1 VNIGSGKPL
10 ALAISIALSAIAGCQ
25 QSASKKQSGTGTG
38 FGPNAGPSSGGSP
51 SGSSPGAI
59 GSAGTGSTG
68 PGPGTIGQGSSS
80 PSGTSGG
87 SPGSGPGT
95 PSGTSGGSGG
105 GTAGTTGGAGDGSAG
120 MTGGGGAPL
129 APSTRNPKY
138 KSVAPALG
146 QPLATAAGGTWMYT
160 DIDGA
165 LSRDGSPAGFY
176 YKFSKTGSKNLLIYL
191 VCGGLCAYNFFCNMN
206 PPNKAASLT
215 AESVGSGVF
224 NILGPDAEAQD
235 PTLSRWDS
243 GVFKDDPA
251 NPVKDWN
258 MIYIPYVT
266 GDLFAGSKPNG
277 TVPDVTGTFQFVGHT
292 NMMKFIARIVPTFK
306 DAPLVLLTG
315 SSAGGIGALMTAPFL
330 IDAYIDLNA
339 GTRLFAVDDAGP
351 IFDDMYL
358 DPCFQQRFRDVFSL
372 NTSFPEDCTTCQG
385 TGGGMVKAYL
395 AYLIDK
401 YPDNL
406 LGGLIDSD
414 DDEIMKFFFSEAL
427 EGWNYIDNPIVGLT
441 AYPDGQYAA
450 GLKNLLDVQF
460 KRMSSYVW
468 SGTLHQNLF
477 QTASGDRFYDK
488 NGLME
493 SPAEWLTKLLG
504 GQMERVG
511 M

>member
-1 VNIGSGKPL
+1 VNIGSSKPL
-10 ALAISIALSAIAGCQ
+10 ALVLSVAAIAIAGCQ
-25 QSASKKQSGTGTG
+25 QSASNKKPGAQGL
-38 FGPNAGPSSGGSP
+38 GPSGGPSTGSP
-51 SGSSPGAI
+51 SGSSPGTLGGA
-59 GSAGTGSTG
+59 ATGSTG
-68 PGPGTIGQGSSS
+68 TPGTIGQGGSS
-80 PSGTSGG
+80 PSGNTGGG
-87 SPGSGPGT
+87 SPG
-95 PSGTSGGSGG
+95 GGSGAPADTTGGMGG
-105 GTAGTTGGAGDGSAG
+105 GTAGTTAGTADGGTSMG
-120 MTGGGGAPL
+120 GGGGAPL

-146 QPLATAAGGTWMYT
+146 QPLPMATPGTWTYT

-176 YKFSKTGSKNLLIYL
+176 YRLSKTGNKNLLIYL
-191 VCGGLCAYNFFCNMN
+191 VGGGLCADNFFCNMN

-224 NILGPDAEAQD
+224 NIFGPDAEAQD

-258 MIYIPYVT
+258 AVYIPYVT
-266 GDLFAGSKPNG
+266 GDLFAGTKPNG
-277 TVPDVTGTFQFVGHT
+277 TVPDVTGTFQFVGHD
-292 NMMKFIARIVPTFK
+292 NMMKFLARIVPTFK
-306 DAPLVLLTG
+306 DAPVVLLTG

-330 IDAYIDLNA
+330 MDAYIDLNT
-339 GTRLFAVDDAGP
+339 GTRGFAVDDAGP

-372 NTSFPEDCTTCQG
+372 NTSFPEDCADCKG

-427 EGWNYIDNPIVGLT
+427 EGCNYIDNPIIGLT
-441 AYPDGQYAA
+441 AYPDGQYSA
-450 GLKNLLDVQF
+450 GLKNLLDVHF
-460 KRMSSYVW
+460 KRMSSYIW
-468 SGTLHQNLF
+468 TGTLHQNLF
-477 QTASGDRFYDK
+477 ETASGDRFYDK

-493 SPAEWLTKLLG
+493 SPAEWLTKLLS